1 MPDDIEAAVPEKPEL
16 SILLRRKMYN
26 LFKPEQPA
34 GLMDFV
40 KAAKSC
46 ISEITPEALKA
57 KLDARED
64 LLLVDV
70 REPAEFEHGHIGGAH
85 HVPRGILEAAADT
98 SYPKHYPPLSGARDR
113 QVVVYCATS
122 GRSAMAAAVLQM
134 MGFKKVL
141 NVAGGIARWEAEGM
155 PLVREAEY

>member
-1 MPDDIEAAVPEKPEL
+1 
-16 SILLRRKMYN
+16 MYN

-40 KAAKSC
+40 RAAKSC
-46 ISEITPEALKA
+46 ITEITPAELKA
-57 KLDARED
+57 KLDVKED

-70 REPAEFEHGHIGGAH
+70 REATEFEHGHIGGGDLVA
-85 HVPRGILEAAADT
+85 RGIIEAGGGT
-98 SYPKHYPPLSGARDR
+98 RYPKHYPPLSGARNQ

-134 MGFKKVL
+134 MGFKKVFNL
-141 NVAGGIARWEAEGM
+141 AGGYARWEDEGM
-155 PLVREAEY
+155 PQVHEAEY